1 MANENEKKIK
11 ERRPKG
17 SGIQDD
23 ELKEG
28 EVTEAELE
36 AETGFQGEI
45 EAQQDD
51 VAALKAELAALRAK
65 SEEYLDGW
73 QRERAEFANY
83 KKRVDRE
90 RDQMKQNLT
99 GDLIRRYLE
108 VVDDL
113 ERALKNRPAQ
123 GEGATWAG
131 GIELIYRKL
140 LAILEAEGVE
150 RLQVEG
156 ELFDPNLHEAISQE
170 PSDDHES
177 GQVIE
182 VIKNGYRLGERIL
195 RPAMVRVA
203 Q

>member
-17 SGIQDD
+17 AGIQDD

-113 ERALKNRPAQ
+113 ERALKNRPAE